1 MFAICRDST
10 TSGMNKT
17 KMRLCSKEGQ

>member
-17 KMRLCSKEGQ
+17 KMRLCLKEGQ